1 MHILIAP
8 NAYKNSLTA
17 REAAIAIL
25 KGLQLSKLPCT
36 CECFPIGDGGDGTG
50 ELLIEKFKGQLIG
63 ADLCDPLG
71 RKVTASFGLIDDG
84 RTAVIEMANASGIR
98 LLRPDELDPLQASS
112 FGTGEMIR
120 IALDEGVKKIILAL
134 GGSAT
139 VDGGCGILQALGVRF
154 LNAKGNALQARPGN
168 LADLAGIDLSG
179 LDQRILACELVVL
192 CDVDNTLSGDKGAA
206 SVFGPQKGANMEGI
220 KKLESFL
227 SALRAIAL
235 KETGKDMAAVK
246 YGGAAGGAAAGLYA
260 FLNAKLVNG
269 ADYFLQLT
277 GFEKSLQ
284 RSDIVITGEGSI
296 DEQTLQGKGPFA
308 VAFRAKNKNIPVIGL
323 AGKVPVKENPLLKE
337 YFNILMAI
345 GNEPTDM
352 NTAIR
357 FTADNLIRSSQ
368 EIGDLIALMK

>member
-1 MHILIAP
+1 
-8 NAYKNSLTA
+8 
-17 REAAIAIL
+17 
-25 KGLQLSKLPCT
+25 
-36 CECFPIGDGGDGTG
+36 
-50 ELLIEKFKGQLIG
+50 
-63 ADLCDPLG
+63 
-71 RKVTASFGLIDDG
+71 
-84 RTAVIEMANASGIR
+84 
-98 LLRPDELDPLQASS
+98 
-112 FGTGEMIR
+112 MIR

-154 LNAKGNALQARPGN
+154 LNAKGDALQARPGN

-206 SVFGPQKGANMEGI
+206 SVFGPQKGANIEGV

-368 EIGDLIALMK
+368 EIGDLVALMK